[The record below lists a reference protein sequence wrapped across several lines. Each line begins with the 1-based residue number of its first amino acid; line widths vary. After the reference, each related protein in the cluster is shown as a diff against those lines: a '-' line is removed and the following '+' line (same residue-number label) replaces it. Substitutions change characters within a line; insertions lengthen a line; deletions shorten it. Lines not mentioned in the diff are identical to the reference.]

1 MSKIEVGCAPIAWV
15 NDDMPSLGA
24 ETTYQQILSEVA
36 LAGYKGT
43 EIGNK
48 YPKDPAVLKRELDL
62 RGIRIA
68 AAWFSAFLTTGNF
81 EEEKSRFIEFRD
93 FLHYLGAD
101 CINIAEQGRSIQGMR
116 NKGVFADKPSF
127 SDEEW
132 ERLTIGLN
140 ELGSLANEKGM
151 RLCYHHHMGTGV
163 QTTEE
168 IDRLMGET
176 DPSWVYLLLDVGHL
190 KFSGEDPS
198 YFVDKYLDRIGHV
211 HLKDVRM
218 DVVEQVKRD
227 DVSFLDAILAG
238 AFTVPGDG
246 ATDFKAILQPVIDSD
261 YEGWFLV
268 EAEQDPAVA
277 NPLEYAMIARAY
289 LADQL
294 GV

>member
-81 EEEKSRFIEFRD
+81 EEEKARFIEFRD

-101 CINIAEQGRSIQGMR
+101 CINIAEQGHSIQGMR
-116 NKGVFADKPSF
+116 DKGVFADKPSF

-132 ERLTIGLN
+132 ERLTTGLN

-176 DPSWVYLLLDVGHL
+176 DPSRVYLLLDVGHL